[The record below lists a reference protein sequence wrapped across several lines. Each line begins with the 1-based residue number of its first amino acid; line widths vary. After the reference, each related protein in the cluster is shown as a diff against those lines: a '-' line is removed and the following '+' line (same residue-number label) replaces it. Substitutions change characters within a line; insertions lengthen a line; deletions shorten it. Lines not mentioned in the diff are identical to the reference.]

1 MYLAFGTK
9 EPHRLHGCAVQD
21 HGERG
26 DAKQGVLTKDL
37 WIAPTLGGRGVD
49 YRLPPV
55 DPTGQIAQK
64 NFSV

>member
-1 MYLAFGTK
+1 
-9 EPHRLHGCAVQD
+9 
-21 HGERG
+21 
-26 DAKQGVLTKDL
+26 LTKDL